1 MKVTMRIEKET
12 RYKQKETY
20 MNMEKKIFIRFLFA
34 ALLIT
39 AGCRKDDTP
48 AEEKTP
54 VGFRAMSQDVL
65 VKSGDVPVRKSL
77 HEYGINTF
85 GVWGISR
92 NDLNVQYLWNQPAA
106 NNTVQL
112 VPVTAETVNGEEIY
126 VPAEDGY
133 WFSNSTHDFLALASA
148 EPGTTNTF
156 GTTGLSVT
164 HTDAAGAQTNPVMTF
179 TYDMSSKYNPGTGK
193 TPDYTYDLL
202 GAAARKEVEKVI
214 PTSQD
219 LVFWHLFSQIVINT
233 SFDKDLNG
241 NQIVGEVTAM
251 HFKDVKASGNYI
263 VKYKSDS
270 ELDVTPTA
278 NDTPLADISLTGS
291 SVTLN
296 IIPQDV
302 KAFELYLDFR
312 IKEGTEWVT
321 YNNFKINLDVPQNKD
336 PYIFNN
342 KYNWNI
348 TIGTKATIK
357 FVVSVNP
364 WKNATEDDFDPEID
378 M

>member
-1 MKVTMRIEKET
+1 
-12 RYKQKETY
+12 
-20 MNMEKKIFIRFLFA
+20 MEKKIFICFLFA

-48 AEEKTP
+48 AEVKTP

-77 HEYGINTF
+77 YEYGINTF

-164 HTDAAGAQTNPVMTF
+164 HTNATTGAQSDPVMTF
-179 TYDMSSKYNPGTGK
+179 TYDMSSQYDANS
-193 TPDYTYDLL
+193 YTYDLL
-202 GAAARKEVEKVI
+202 GAAARKVVERSI
-214 PTSQD
+214 PASQD
-219 LVFWHLFSQIVINT
+219 LIFWHLFSQINISVK
-233 SFDKDLNG
+233 FVDANG
-241 NQIVGEVTAM
+241 NDITGNGSTLDKVRLTGVNTR
-251 HFKDVKASGNYI
+251 GNYTI
-263 VKYKSDS
+263 SYGGTDANPHALNCNVNTHANPT
-270 ELDVTPTA
+270 ELTFTSAP
-278 NDTPLADISLTGS
+278 
-291 SVTLN
+291 TLN
-296 IIPQDV
+296 ILPQDISG
-302 KAFELYLDFR
+302 FSLFLDF
-312 IKEGTEWVT
+312 KMKVGNVET
-321 YNNFKINLDVPQNKD
+321 YMTDFEIDLTPAKKKAEVVLESGQKTS

-342 KYNWNI
+342 LYNWI
-348 TIGTKATIK
+348 ISISPKLSVGFTVTVEKWESTPIK
-357 FVVSVNP
+357 DSNNNDEF
-364 WKNATEDDFDPEID
+364 EII
-378 M
+378 